1 MAKRVKLSDNFGV
14 WVHIKQEDFADIKPG
29 SNLYKRAK
37 QMLKERYSEEGRD
50 IVAYAM
56 ENMHKDS
63 DFEVDHDAAISA
75 GDEGAY
81 VMGWSW
87 VAYEDVDKA
96 KEMNSGRHRAC

>member
-1 MAKRVKLSDNFGV
+1 MTKKVKLADNFGV
-14 WVHIKQEDFADIKPG
+14 WVHIKQEDLAAIKPD
-29 SNLYKRAK
+29 SDLRKRAE
-37 QMLKERYSEEGRD
+37 QMLKERYSEEGRE
-50 IVAYAM
+50 IVDYAM

-87 VAYEDVDKA
+87 IDYEDLERTKRVK
-96 KEMNSGRHRAC
+96 N

>member
-1 MAKRVKLSDNFGV
+1 MAKKVKLADNFGV
-14 WVHIKQEDFADIKPG
+14 WLHIKQEDLAAIDPE
-29 SNLYKRAK
+29 SDLYKRAK
-37 QMLKERYSEEGRD
+37 QMLKERYSDYGQE
-50 IVAYAM
+50 IVDYAM

-87 VAYEDVDKA
+87 VSYEDVERA
-96 KEMNSGRHRAC
+96 KKD